1 MEINMTETTSAA
13 PAANQPATP
22 TPDANQPAIPKTYKV
37 KVDGTDLDVDEGTLI
52 RDYQTSQAA
61 NKRFQEAAQ
70 TRAQAEEVLK
80 LFKENPKLAFQKLG
94 VDMKTFAE
102 QVLNEQIADEML
114 TPDQR
119 QLRDY
124 KAKLDQIEAER
135 AQQEAE
141 KQSVEDERLQAHYL
155 QEWDR
160 TFTQALDG
168 SGLPKTASTI
178 KSMAYYMKVAMD
190 NGFNDVTPQQVLPYV
205 RKDYETS
212 IKELFG
218 AADENSLLAF
228 LGDDLTNK
236 VVKGHLNKMKPSAP
250 KPKIPAPQ
258 DQVTSK
264 KKEAPKSTREYF
276 QKIRRGEA

>member
-1 MEINMTETTSAA
+1 MTETTSAA

-236 VVKGHLNKMKPSAP
+236 VVKGHLNKMKPSTP